1 MTLHTT
7 PPQDVSNQ
15 IADALVCIT
24 QQQRLPQSKPGIFTG
39 SEEDKTSF
47 FLWQNA
53 FDALVD
59 SVHIPAK
66 QKLYL
71 LNQHLAGKAKKV
83 VEQLQY
89 MVEQPEVAYTEAR
102 KILKE
107 RFGNNAIIGVNFEK
121 RLATWPKI
129 NPGDAGALQE
139 FSDFLRQ
146 VQIASKHIVS
156 LNVYN
161 YPSQIQPLVEK
172 LPSWYKSKWSERV
185 MKFQKVNG
193 KETFPSFEE
202 FVNHVSH
209 EAERANIPQLSP
221 ITVYPHLRRQEIQ
234 AGAAR
239 LHP

>member
-15 IADALVCIT
+15 IAVALVRIT

-89 MVEQPEVAYTEAR
+89 MVEQPEVAYTEAQ

-107 RFGNNAIIGVNFEK
+107 RFGNNAKIG
-121 RLATWPKI
+121 
-129 NPGDAGALQE
+129 GAGALQE
-139 FSDFLRQ
+139 FSDFLCQ

-156 LNVYN
+156 LKVYN

-172 LPSWYKSKWSERV
+172 VPSWYKV
-185 MKFQKVNG
+185 
-193 KETFPSFEE
+193 
-202 FVNHVSH
+202 
-209 EAERANIPQLSP
+209 EA
-221 ITVYPHLRRQEIQ
+221 V
-234 AGAAR
+234 
-239 LHP
+239 